1 MVKTADSRQ
10 GQNVARLVRAC
21 FNGPSCRRRLLQS
34 EVRTIFVIV
43 AQIFK
48 PKPPEMLREFAA
60 SLCSYRGEANNR
72 SAQLPQEKADT
83 HLDVAVDLSLAGGC
97 GHEMA
102 AAHTLVES
110 NTTHVDLFAFERA
123 GEPYR
128 IGRDLPSQVRTPAK
142 LAMSWLAG
150 LFGD

>member
-1 MVKTADSRQ
+1 MRMYWSSGIA
-10 GQNVARLVRAC
+10 
-21 FNGPSCRRRLLQS
+21 RRLTLTLLAFAVLPLAVEGQKIKV
-34 EVRTIFVIV
+34 EFDKNLNFVNC
-43 AQIFK
+43 
-48 PKPPEMLREFAA
+48 REFAA
-60 SLCSYRGEANNR
+60 SLCSYRGKANNR

-142 LAMSWLAG
+142 LAMSWRAG

>member
-1 MVKTADSRQ
+1 M
-10 GQNVARLVRAC
+10 RLVHQYAIC
-21 FNGPSCRRRLLQS
+21 TC
-34 EVRTIFVIV
+34 VD
-43 AQIFK
+43 
-48 PKPPEMLREFAA
+48 REFAA
-60 SLCSYRGEANNR
+60 SLCSYRGKANNR